1 MRLLDYMSTGPGR
14 VIRVVAGLVL
24 MLTGSALGGAWW
36 ALTVFGL
43 LPLATGV
50 FNVCPISP
58 FFGRSWR
65 GNACRS
71 GASTGRSA

>member
-1 MRLLDYMSTGPGR
+1 MRFLDYMSTSPGR
-14 VIRVVAGLVL
+14 VIRVAAGLVL
-24 MLTGSALGGAWW
+24 MLTGVALGGAWW
-36 ALTVFGL
+36 ALTAAAL

-65 GNACRS
+65 GNTCRS
-71 GASTGRSA
+71 GSSAERSA